1 MGRTERK
8 NNKPNKNEPI
18 NICEE
23 PDLVNAFDSLQNIR
37 GKVTQSKENIEIYM
51 TQLEGVFD
59 QVEPKKQEEIKK
71 EKVRLSESMKEIQFD
86 LDNLD
91 NIEKALVK
99 ACPTIKSKDKK
110 KK

>member
-1 MGRTERK
+1 M
-8 NNKPNKNEPI
+8 N
-18 NICEE
+18 
-23 PDLVNAFDSLQNIR
+23 
-37 GKVTQSKENIEIYM
+37 
-51 TQLEGVFD
+51 QLEGIFD
-59 QVEPKKQEEIKK
+59 QVEPTKQEEIKQ
-71 EKVRLSESMKEIQFD
+71 EKDRLSESMKEIQFD